1 MMTFPT
7 TVLYL
12 FLDPRIDPSYGL
24 SWAGRM
30 SLAWRMLRTVRH
42 VDTATSYKAHLAIAV
57 KLLEIPREVEGAVVE
72 CGCFLGGSTA
82 NLSLACAIVGRELIV
97 YDSFEGLPAP
107 KGNDKYARAENTGFL
122 RADLFAVEDNVRRFG
137 AIDRVTFR
145 KGWFDQTLPLH
156 TEPVVLAFVDV
167 DYQASLDECVRN
179 LWPHLTE
186 RGYMFIDEYVL
197 TDYCALF
204 WSERYWREN
213 FDRTPPGLLGTGTGI
228 GVGQYY
234 LGPLSEWHAPQDPT
248 SVAYTRKDFSGHWS
262 YRAEHSTD
270 SFHNDL

>member
-1 MMTFPT
+1 
-7 TVLYL
+7 
-12 FLDPRIDPSYGL
+12 
-24 SWAGRM
+24 
-30 SLAWRMLRTVRH
+30 
-42 VDTATSYKAHLAIAV
+42 
-57 KLLEIPREVEGAVVE
+57 
-72 CGCFLGGSTA
+72 
-82 NLSLACAIVGRELIV
+82 
-97 YDSFEGLPAP
+97 
-107 KGNDKYARAENTGFL
+107 
-122 RADLFAVEDNVRRFG
+122 
-137 AIDRVTFR
+137 
-145 KGWFDQTLPLH
+145 
-156 TEPVVLAFVDV
+156 VLAFVDV

-186 RGYMFIDEYVL
+186 CGYMFIDEYEL

-262 YRAEHSTD
+262 YRRGDSTD